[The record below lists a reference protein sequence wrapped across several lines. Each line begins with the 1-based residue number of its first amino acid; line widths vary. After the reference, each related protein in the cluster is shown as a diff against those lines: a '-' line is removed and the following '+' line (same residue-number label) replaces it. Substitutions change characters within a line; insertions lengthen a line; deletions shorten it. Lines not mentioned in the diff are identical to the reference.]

1 MGRKIGRLRKPID
14 AQEREL
20 CGHVKD
26 ILLSSSLVWFLD
38 VVIVGSMAYGT
49 ALQGTSDLD
58 MQVNCYF
65 ELSTIEFQLV
75 PP

>member
-1 MGRKIGRLRKPID
+1 MGRNIERLHKPI
-14 AQEREL
+14 AARERGL
-20 CGHVKD
+20 CNDIKD
-26 ILLSSSLVWFLD
+26 ILRSLSWILD